1 MGQKILTHLFKGKL
15 ISIFIGDKIINN
27 FPFKNCI
34 FETKTKNLGRK
45 K

>member
-15 ISIFIGDKIINN
+15 ISIFIGDKIIND

-34 FETKTKNLGRK
+34 FENKDQKFGT
-45 K
+45 